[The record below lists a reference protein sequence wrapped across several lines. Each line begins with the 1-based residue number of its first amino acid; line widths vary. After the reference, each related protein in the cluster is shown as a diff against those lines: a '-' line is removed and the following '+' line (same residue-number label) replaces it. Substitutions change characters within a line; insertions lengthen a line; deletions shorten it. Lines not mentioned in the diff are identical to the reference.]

1 MGIASEA
8 MICNM
13 ALGYAGVNAT
23 IDSLDDSS
31 AQAQACKTYY
41 EQYRDQLLTAVQW
54 SFARKRAQ
62 LTTYSG
68 AAWST
73 TTTYAAGDLVQ
84 YGAVVYKSLQDSNL
98 NKDPTVESSWWFKI
112 TRDGWGYVSE
122 LPSDFLQALE
132 QWVTPSN
139 SRTSTGLTYQVQ
151 PPPPI
156 RAPLSSQRA
165 PFAIEAA
172 GDGTSNRV
180 LLTDIQNP
188 VLHYTAQITDTQA
201 FPALFIEA
209 LAWKLSIVLNASL
222 RGDPERAAAATK
234 MYIAALGEAVAAD
247 NRGNREDP
255 EPDSEFTQAR
265 EA

>member
-23 IDSLDDSS
+23 IDSLGDSS

-41 EQYRDQLLTAVQW
+41 EQYRDQLLTAAQW
-54 SFARKRAQ
+54 SFARKRSQ

-68 AAWST
+68 AAWSGS
-73 TTTYAAGDLVQ
+73 TTYAAGDLVQ

-98 NKDPTVESSWWFKI
+98 NKDPRTESAWWFKI
-112 TRDGWGYVSE
+112 TRDGWGYVAE

-139 SRTSTGLTYQVQ
+139 SSTSTGLTLQIQ

-165 PFAIEAA
+165 PFALEAA
-172 GDGTSNRV
+172 GDGTANRV

-188 VLHYTAQITDTQA
+188 VLHYQAQITDTQA
-201 FPALFIEA
+201 FPPMFIEA
-209 LAWKLSIVLNASL
+209 LAWKLAVSLIGSL
-222 RGDPERAAAATK
+222 RGDPEKAAQAMK
-234 MYIAALGEAVAAD
+234 MYIAALGEAVSAE
-247 NRGNREDP
+247 NRGNREDS
-255 EPDSEFTQAR
+255 EPDSEFTLAR